1 MVWTFP
7 EVDINPADFP
17 VPFTTESQVMVAV
30 VCIPLIISFSVNGLL
45 LYVFAREKPLWTSSN
60 VLLMSMSLADFL
72 HSFTSVPVLLWNL
85 SANAYVSPVA
95 CKWQGALALFT
106 GSAQLITMS
115 TIAVERYFAIVKQ
128 SPMRTRNV
136 LAMGSFPW
144 FMSFGIA
151 GFPFLLGTLCR
162 RPTNVTCAAAWW
174 TRETRGVIFTLSC
187 FAILSTSMSLT
198 VLLYYKT
205 WLVVRNQTREL
216 RDLMKS
222 RITATTVATTSTV
235 HGASAGQSIMQ
246 TRTMSTQ
253 ECLAPER
260 SRLRRLVD
268 TFMEVVLFVMR
279 GANTDQEEHEV
290 SGQGTGSRGKA
301 PRQHTTQRRQALEK
315 IVFNRSL
322 RIVAVFFLGWAVYN
336 VMFML
341 ELIMGR
347 PVPLVMDYLAHA
359 LVCISGIC
367 NMLIMVTDNNRFGEA
382 FRRHLS
388 PSKLRLQKNK
398 NSGSRDHVRTF
409 ESQSLEKVNGK
420 DQSPGI
426 LVAGPGSFDWK
437 IDEVDGA

>member
-7 EVDINPADFP
+7 EVDIDPADFP
-17 VPFTTESQVMVAV
+17 VPFTIESQVMVAV
-30 VCIPLIISFSVNGLL
+30 VCIPLIISFSINGLL

-60 VLLMSMSLADFL
+60 MLLMSMSLADFL

-85 SANAYVSPVA
+85 AENAYVSPVA

-115 TIAVERYFAIVKQ
+115 TIAIERYFAIVKQ
-128 SPMRTRNV
+128 SPMPTRNV
-136 LAMGSFPW
+136 LAMASVPW
-144 FMSFGIA
+144 FTAFGIA

-174 TRETRGVIFTLSC
+174 TRETRGVIFTITC

-216 RDLMKS
+216 QDLMKS
-222 RITATTVATTSTV
+222 RITATTVATAST
-235 HGASAGQSIMQ
+235 ANAGQSIIQ
-246 TRTMSTQ
+246 TRAMSTQ
-253 ECLAPER
+253 ELPPER

-268 TFMEVVLFVMR
+268 TCLEVVLFVMK
-279 GANTDQEEHEV
+279 GANADQDEHEV

-301 PRQHTTQRRQALEK
+301 PRQHTTQRRQVLEK

-322 RIVAVFFLGWAVYN
+322 RIVAVFFLGWALYN
-336 VMFML
+336 VMFVL

-367 NMLIMVTDNNRFGEA
+367 NMLIMVTDNNRFNEA
-382 FRRHLS
+382 FRRHLGVG
-388 PSKLRLQKNK
+388 KFRLERNMA
-398 NSGSRDHVRTF
+398 SGSRDTF
-409 ESQSLEKVNGK
+409 ESPSLEKVNGK
-420 DQSPGI
+420 VQSPAI
-426 LVAGPGSFDWK
+426 LVAGPGSIDWK